1 MLGRKRAVKEQQK
14 ESSKKLK
21 VEEEKESEEVE
32 EDDEVELKKL
42 LVIKKDEDIAIDAI
56 PLATKLPVDYLKLID
71 SSGVTCGLLLA
82 RTPNK
87 VFNAK
92 GSPNGYRLL
101 ASLQEFGEAR
111 LRGVT

>member
-42 LVIKKDEDIAIDAI
+42 LHRSSKKILFNVRIATRNRYEKTWKLLLEDSEG
-56 PLATKLPVDYLKLID
+56 KGDYLEVD
-71 SSGVTCGLLLA
+71 
-82 RTPNK
+82 
-87 VFNAK
+87 
-92 GSPNGYRLL
+92 
-101 ASLQEFGEAR
+101 
-111 LRGVT
+111 